1 MIFMAYM
8 KSKINSILL
17 IIFICFFFLF
27 SRIYNLTSL
36 PVFGDEAIYIRWAQ
50 IIKSVDTLRFI
61 PLTDGKQPL
70 FMWINALTLRFF
82 ADPLVSGRIISV
94 FAGVGILILL
104 YLISNS
110 FLPSLI
116 YLFLPF
122 TFFFDR
128 LATADNLLSFFGIL
142 SLYLSLCLAKKP
154 RYDLAMILGVVLGFA
169 WLTKSPALYFIVLS
183 FLTFVIYNPKNFKK
197 IYYPL
202 ISAFIAFCIYNILR
216 LGPSFSQIAL
226 RNKDYVWT
234 LSEILK
240 HPLDPLIPHFR
251 DILNIFSF
259 YLSKPL
265 LLSPLLIIFFRK
277 KIKFDRIFL
286 IYIAWFFLPLIANAA
301 MAKVFTARY
310 ILFSL
315 PSLILILS
323 YFLKAFFNKKY
334 FYFLL
339 IIFIPN
345 FWRISQISLRP
356 ADLSLPGTETGYVSG
371 WTSGWGIK
379 DSADYLI
386 SRSKV
391 ANVIVGTEGYFGTL
405 PDGLQIYTNNIP
417 QLTVFGVGINITEIP
432 EKLID
437 AKNYGDE
444 VYLLFNASRLK
455 LSSAEMDT
463 LTLVKSTLKPDGDA
477 LLLYRL

>member
-1 MIFMAYM
+1 
-8 KSKINSILL
+8 
-17 IIFICFFFLF
+17 
-27 SRIYNLTSL
+27 
-36 PVFGDEAIYIRWAQ
+36 
-50 IIKSVDTLRFI
+50 
-61 PLTDGKQPL
+61 
-70 FMWINALTLRFF
+70 
-82 ADPLVSGRIISV
+82 
-94 FAGVGILILL
+94 
-104 YLISNS
+104 
-110 FLPSLI
+110 
-116 YLFLPF
+116 
-122 TFFFDR
+122 
-128 LATADNLLSFFGIL
+128 
-142 SLYLSLCLAKKP
+142 
-154 RYDLAMILGVVLGFA
+154 
-169 WLTKSPALYFIVLS
+169 
-183 FLTFVIYNPKNFKK
+183 
-197 IYYPL
+197 
-202 ISAFIAFCIYNILR
+202 
-216 LGPSFSQIAL
+216 
-226 RNKDYVWT
+226 
-234 LSEILK
+234 
-240 HPLDPLIPHFR
+240 
-251 DILNIFSF
+251 
-259 YLSKPL
+259 
-265 LLSPLLIIFFRK
+265 LSPLLIIFFRK